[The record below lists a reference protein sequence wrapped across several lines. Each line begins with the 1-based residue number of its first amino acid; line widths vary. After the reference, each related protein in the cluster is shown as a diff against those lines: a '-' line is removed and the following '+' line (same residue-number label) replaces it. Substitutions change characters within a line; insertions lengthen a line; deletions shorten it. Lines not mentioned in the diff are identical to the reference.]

1 MLPRQNDQITPD
13 SESDQS
19 GSTHASALTLGVFGF
34 SLKTDEWR
42 VPIHPAHLDRIPA
55 ELRSR
60 ILLEE
65 GYGERFGIPD
75 SELAPHVGRICSR
88 AELFE
93 QADIL
98 ALPKP
103 QHEDIRAMREGQILW
118 GWPHCVQDRTLTQ
131 LAIDKR
137 LTPIA
142 FEAMNHWN
150 QDGSFNLHVFH
161 TNNELAGYCSVLHSL
176 QLLGSTGNYGR
187 RLTATVI
194 GFGATARGAI
204 TALGALGI
212 TQIRVLTNRAVAAV
226 ASPIHS
232 VEIVQFAHEDEPY
245 MSAAITEEGRV
256 PLGPFLAE
264 SDIVVNCT
272 LQDPNAPLLYLNEA
286 DLQEFTPGS
295 LIIDVSCDEGM
306 GFSFARP
313 TTFLEPMLRLAGGV
327 NYYAVDHSPSYLW
340 NSASWENSSALLPF
354 LETVLAGPSA
364 WSDDETI
371 NSAIEIQD
379 GVIRNRAI
387 LEFQDRE
394 PEYPHR

>member
-1 MLPRQNDQITPD
+1 M
-13 SESDQS
+13 ESDRS
-19 GSTHASALTLGVFGF
+19 GPTTDPALTLGVFGF
-34 SLKTDEWR
+34 SRKTDEWR
-42 VPIHPAHLDRIPA
+42 VPIHPAHVDRIPA

-75 SELAPHVGRICSR
+75 SELAQHVARVVTR

-103 QHEDIRAMREGQILW
+103 QHEDIRAMREGQTLW
-118 GWPHCVQDRTLTQ
+118 GWPHCVQDRDLTQ

-137 LTPIA
+137 LTLIA

-232 VEIVQFAHEDEPY
+232 VDIVQFAHEDEPY
-245 MSAAITEEGRV
+245 MSAA
-256 PLGPFLAE
+256 
-264 SDIVVNCT
+264 
-272 LQDPNAPLLYLNEA
+272 
-286 DLQEFTPGS
+286 
-295 LIIDVSCDEGM
+295 
-306 GFSFARP
+306 
-313 TTFLEPMLRLAGGV
+313 
-327 NYYAVDHSPSYLW
+327 
-340 NSASWENSSALLPF
+340 
-354 LETVLAGPSA
+354 
-364 WSDDETI
+364 
-371 NSAIEIQD
+371 
-379 GVIRNRAI
+379 
-387 LEFQDRE
+387 
-394 PEYPHR
+394 